1 VFDGPALA
9 ARGLSLRPA
18 RDADLPFLR
27 ALFETA
33 RPDAAILAAWPEQVR
48 RPFLDQQF
56 QFQTIHY
63 ARVYP
68 DADRLLVLADGGA
81 IGRMILWRQPEQW
94 CVVDIAL
101 LPAWRSQGIGTLLLQ
116 RIKAAA
122 AAAAARCVRLS
133 VDVRNPAR
141 RLYER
146 LGFATVE
153 EGDGMAN
160 VEMAWQAPA
169 PSAQLNT
176 A

>member
-1 VFDGPALA
+1 VLDGPALA

-18 RDADLPFLR
+18 CDGDAPFLR
-27 ALFETA
+27 ELFETA
-33 RPDAAILAAWPEQVR
+33 RPDAAILAAWPELVR

-56 QFQTIHY
+56 QFQTLHY

-68 DADRLLVLADGGA
+68 DADRLLVIADGVP
-81 IGRMILWRQPEQW
+81 IGRMILSRQFEQW

-101 LPAWRSQGIGTLLLQ
+101 LPAWRSQGLGTLLLQ
-116 RIKAAA
+116 RVKAAA
-122 AAAAARCVRLS
+122 ATAAPCVRLS

-146 LGFATVE
+146 LGFAAVE
-153 EGDGMAN
+153 ERDGMAN
-160 VEMAWQAPA
+160 VEMEWRAP
-169 PSAQLNT
+169 PAQLNT

>member
-1 VFDGPALA
+1 MLDGPALA
-9 ARGLSLRPA
+9 ARGLSLRAA
-18 RDADLPFLR
+18 RDADVPFLR

-33 RPDAAILAAWPEQVR
+33 RPDAAMLAAWPEDVR

-63 ARVYP
+63 ARAHP
-68 DADRLLVLADGGA
+68 DADRLLVIADGVP
-81 IGRMILWRQPEQW
+81 IGRMILWRRPEQW

-101 LPAWRSQGIGTLLLQ
+101 LPAWRGQGIGTLLLQ
-116 RIKAAA
+116 RVKAAA
-122 AAAAARCVRLS
+122 ATAAPCVRLS
-133 VDVRNPAR
+133 VDGRNPAR
-141 RLYER
+141 RLYKR
-146 LGFATVE
+146 LGFTAVE

-160 VEMAWQAPA
+160 VEMEWRA